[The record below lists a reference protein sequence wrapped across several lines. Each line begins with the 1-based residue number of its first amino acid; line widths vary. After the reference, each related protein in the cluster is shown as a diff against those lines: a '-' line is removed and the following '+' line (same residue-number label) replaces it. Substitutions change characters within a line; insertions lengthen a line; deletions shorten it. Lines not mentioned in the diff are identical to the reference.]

1 MRRQPANLL
10 LALGLSCGLIA
21 IVLAFLGAPGASV
34 EAAPNRSIGTPTAPP
49 SPTPEP
55 TDPPPTVTAS
65 PTQPSPTAMATPT
78 RPPPT
83 PADPTVTPRPR
94 RKNDPTP
101 QPTPEP
107 TATPDPPTQT
117 AVPETNV
124 EVSLHKTVDHDTR
137 APGQTA
143 VYTLVGRNAGP
154 ASAYDVVISDKVP
167 DEVSVIDLSSSK
179 GDVVVR
185 GQTVTAYPSVLVPG
199 EAVTV
204 KITVRVR
211 SNAGPGIVVNTGTI
225 STSTHDDPTDNS
237 SSATFTI
244 PSVVLSVQRLP
255 HTDEIDLP
263 GLFTLPIWL
272 PWALVAGLF
281 VALGMVLRLRGGR
294 QVVDAALETAAPN
307 TRLASPFTFQLPSLA
322 PAGPPH
328 LGPPLPPPAPPAPL
342 PPLAPLDRDDAL
354 RDAIDDPL

>member
-1 MRRQPANLL
+1 MRRQDANLL

-21 IVLAFLGAPGASV
+21 IVLALLGAPGASV
-34 EAAPNRSIGTPTAPP
+34 EAAPYRSIGTPTAPP

-55 TDPPPTVTAS
+55 TDPPTLTAS
-65 PTQPSPTAMATPT
+65 PTQPPSTATATPT

-83 PADPTVTPRPR
+83 PADPTRTPRPR

-101 QPTPEP
+101 LP
-107 TATPDPPTQT
+107 TAMLDPPTET
-117 AVPETNV
+117 AVPEANV
-124 EVSLHKTVDHDTR
+124 EVSLHKIVGHDTR

-154 ASAYDVVISDKVP
+154 ASAYDVVISDKLP
-167 DEVSVIDLSSSK
+167 DSVEVIDLSSSK
-179 GDVVVR
+179 GDVALR
-185 GQTVTAYPSVLVPG
+185 GQTVTAYPAVLAAG

-225 STSTHDDPTDNS
+225 STSTHDDPADNS

-244 PSVVLSVQRLP
+244 PSVALTVQRLP
-255 HTDEIDLP
+255 HTDETDVP

-272 PWALVAGLF
+272 PWALVGGLL
-281 VALGMVLRLRGGR
+281 VALGALMRLRGGHR
-294 QVVDAALETAAPN
+294 PSEPAGADMAASSASVAAVSVF
-307 TRLASPFTFQLPSLA
+307 RLPSLA
-322 PAGPPH
+322 PAGPAR

-342 PPLAPLDRDDAL
+342 PPLAPLDRDDVL
-354 RDAIDDPL
+354 RDAIDDSL